1 MIDTEQTM
9 PASPSPENSSPVG
22 KPPFLVRRRT
32 VFTWLVPL
40 LLLGLSLYFHKQYG
54 GWAAYGAGLALVVLG
69 EVVRFWSAGY
79 ISKDAVIA
87 TGGPYAHVR
96 NPLYF
101 GSLLLSL
108 GYGLL
113 SGLGWWG
120 VALTLTLFLVF
131 HLAAILYEEKFLTA
145 KFGAPYLEYK
155 QRVPRLLPSPWPRTT
170 GTGQFTWAQAL
181 KNREQTSALFALAF
195 VALLSIRLLPLSFL
209 Q

>member
-9 PASPSPENSSPVG
+9 PEAPSPVG

-40 LLLGLSLYFHKQYG
+40 LLLSLSLYFHRQDG
-54 GWAAYGAGLALVVLG
+54 GWAAYGSGLALVVLG

-120 VALTLTLFLVF
+120 VALTLSLFLVF
-131 HLAAILYEEKFLTA
+131 HLAAIFYEEKFLTA

-170 GTGQFTWAQAL
+170 GTGQYTWAQAL
-181 KNREQTSALFALAF
+181 NNREQTSALFALAL
-195 VALLSIRLLPLSFL
+195 VALLSIRLFLHSTPLH
-209 Q
+209 